1 MKDLV
6 PQSLKSGVNELRD
19 RMMRVFDD
27 WLPETWTG
35 AREEGALS
43 PVSFWQS
50 LTGPA
55 VDIVDRAEDVLVKAE
70 LPGLDKSDFTIE
82 VESDRMILRGEK
94 KAEKEQKEGTC
105 LIREAHYGSF
115 YRAIPLPA
123 TIDRDKAE
131 ATYKHGV
138 LTVTL
143 PKTADSKSRRV
154 AVKVS

>member
-1 MKDLV
+1 MKDLMPV
-6 PQSLKSGVNELRD
+6 SLRSGVNDLRD
-19 RMMRVFDD
+19 RMTRLFDG
-27 WLPETWTG
+27 WLPDTWTG
-35 AREEGALS
+35 SRDEGVLS
-43 PVSFWQS
+43 PAAFWQN

-55 VDIVDRAEDVLVKAE
+55 VDIVDRDEDVLVKAE
-70 LPGLDKSDFTIE
+70 LPGLDKGDFTIE
-82 VESDRMILRGEK
+82 VESDRLILRGEK

-115 YRAIPLPA
+115 YRALPLPA
-123 TIDRDKAE
+123 TVDRDKAE

-154 AVKVS
+154 TVKVS

>member
-1 MKDLV
+1 MKELV
-6 PQSLKSGVNELRD
+6 PVSWKSGVNDLRD
-19 RMMRVFDD
+19 RMMRVFDE
-27 WLPETWTG
+27 WLPETRNG
-35 AREEGALS
+35 GHGENALS
-43 PVSFWQS
+43 PAAFWQS

-70 LPGLDKSDFTIE
+70 LPGLDKGDFTLE
-82 VESDRMILRGEK
+82 VESDRLILRGEK
-94 KAEKEQKEGTC
+94 KDEKEQKEGTC

-123 TIDRDKAE
+123 TVDRDKAE

>member
-6 PQSLKSGVNELRD
+6 PASWKSGVNDLRD
-19 RMMRVFDD
+19 RMMRVFDE

-35 AREEGALS
+35 GHGESTLS
-43 PVSFWQS
+43 PATFWQS

-55 VDIVDRAEDVLVKAE
+55 VDIVDRAEEVLVKAE
-70 LPGLDKSDFTIE
+70 LPGLDKGDFTIE
-82 VESDRMILRGEK
+82 VESDRLILRGEK

-105 LIREAHYGSF
+105 LIREARYGSF
-115 YRAIPLPA
+115 YRAILLPA
-123 TIDRDKAE
+123 TVDRDKAD

>member
-1 MKDLV
+1 MKDLMPV
-6 PQSLKSGVNELRD
+6 SWKSGANDLRN
-19 RMMRVFDD
+19 RMMRVFDE
-27 WLPETWTG
+27 WLPETWSGNRT
-35 AREEGALS
+35 ESALS
-43 PVSFWQS
+43 PAAFWQR

-55 VDIVDRAEDVLVKAE
+55 VDIVDHADDILVKAE

-82 VESDRMILRGEK
+82 VESDRLILRGEK
-94 KAEKEQKEGTC
+94 KAETEQKEGTC
-105 LIREAHYGSF
+105 LIREVHYGSF
-115 YRAIPLPA
+115 YRAVPLPA
-123 TIDRDKAE
+123 TVDRDKAE